1 MAALVDFK
9 YHDKVVTV
17 ECNKDD
23 KMQDICEKF
32 AKQEGVD
39 INKVDFLFLEKDL
52 NKELTFDE
60 TSKLKPGEEKPP
72 EAPQPPEAPKPPE
85 APQPPEAPKP
95 PEAPQPPEAPKP
107 PEEKKDGAYVKLVG
121 SVVKG
126 LGTGG
131 S

>member
-85 APQPPEAPKP
+85 
-95 PEAPQPPEAPKP
+95 
-107 PEEKKDGAYVKLVG
+107 EKKEGAYGKLVG